1 MTCSISFSRAV
12 GVAAGFARD
21 QHVEVADGFASAA
34 ERACGRYLFDAGKIL
49 EVVDD
54 FLGFAFRDI
63 EQEASGDAA
72 VVFDGLQEFLFVLF
86 AHAGQLANL
95 SFTGQL
101 GHAVEITNVVGAPD
115 KGDGL
120 WSQALDLEQV
130 EHRRVIFL
138 KQFGVQGKFALFE
151 HFLQVG
157 QHAFADAGDGEN
169 FLGFV
174 DDVGDLLG
182 LGFDGFGGVAIRADA
197 EGISA
202 VDFEQVGGFVED
214 AGDGFVVHCGKD

>member
-1 MTCSISFSRAV
+1 MI
-12 GVAAGFARD
+12 
-21 QHVEVADGFASAA
+21 
-34 ERACGRYLFDAGKIL
+34 
-49 EVVDD
+49 DD
-54 FLGFAFRDI
+54 LLGFTLGNV
-63 EQEASGDAA
+63 QQKASRDAA
-72 VVFDGLQEFLFVLF
+72 VVFDRLQEFLFVLF

-95 SFTGQL
+95 SFFGQL
-101 GHAVEITNVVGAPD
+101 RHAVEITNAVGAPD

-120 WSQALDLEQV
+120 WSQSLDLEQV

-138 KQFGVQGKFALFE
+138 EQLGVQREFALFE

-157 QHAFADAGDGEN
+157 QHAFADARDGEN

-182 LGFDGFGGVAIRADA
+182 LGFDSFSRVAVRADA
-197 EGISA
+197 ERISA

-214 AGDGFVVHCGKD
+214 AGDGFVVHCDKD